1 MKIYHNPRCRK
12 SREGIKFL
20 ESKKINFEV
29 IDYIKN
35 NLSSEQIRNILKKLQ
50 LKPIELVRKNEAI
63 WKEKYKGKEFTDDQL
78 IEILSNE
85 PKLIER
91 PIIVTKNW
99 LLLVDLRK
107 YRQIIIVLMAHLL
120 LHSQQTNS

>member
-12 SREGIKFL
+12 SREGIKYL

-63 WKEKYKGKEFTDDQL
+63 WKEKYKGKDFTDQQL
-78 IEILSNE
+78 IKILINE

-91 PIIVTKNW
+91 PIIVSEKLAVIGRPAENIDK
-99 LLLVDLRK
+99 LL
-107 YRQIIIVLMAHLL
+107 
-120 LHSQQTNS
+120 

>member
-12 SREGIKFL
+12 SREGIKYL

-63 WKEKYKGKEFTDDQL
+63 WKEKYKGKDFTDEQL
-78 IEILSNE
+78 IKIMSNE

-91 PIIVTKNW
+91 PIIVSEKLAVIGRPTENIDK
-99 LLLVDLRK
+99 LL
-107 YRQIIIVLMAHLL
+107 
-120 LHSQQTNS
+120 

>member
-12 SREGIKFL
+12 SREGIKYL

-63 WKEKYKGKEFTDDQL
+63 WKEKHKGKDFTDEQL
-78 IEILSNE
+78 IKIMSNE

-91 PIIVTKNW
+91 PIIVSEKLAVIGRPAENIDK
-99 LLLVDLRK
+99 LL
-107 YRQIIIVLMAHLL
+107 
-120 LHSQQTNS
+120 

>member
-12 SREGIKFL
+12 SREGISYL

-63 WKEKYKGKEFTDDQL
+63 WKEKYKAKDFTDDQL
-78 IEILSNE
+78 IKILSNE

-91 PIIVTKNW
+91 PIIVSEK
-99 LLLVDLRK
+99 LAVIFVL
-107 YRQIIIVLMAHLL
+107 IIVIG
-120 LHSQQTNS
+120 NS

>member
-12 SREGIKFL
+12 SREGIKYL

-35 NLSSEQIRNILKKLQ
+35 KLSSKQIRYILKKLQ
-50 LKPIELVRKNEAI
+50 LKPIEIVRKNETI
-63 WKEKYKGKEFTDDQL
+63 WKEKYKGKDFTDDQL
-78 IEILSNE
+78 IRILSNE

-91 PIIVTKNW
+91 PIIVSEKLGVIGRPAENIDR
-99 LLLVDLRK
+99 LL
-107 YRQIIIVLMAHLL
+107 
-120 LHSQQTNS
+120 

>member
-12 SREGIKFL
+12 SREGIKYL

-63 WKEKYKGKEFTDDQL
+63 WKEKYKGKDFTDDQL
-78 IEILSNE
+78 IRILINE

-91 PIIVTKNW
+91 PIIVNEKLGVIGRPTENIDK
-99 LLLVDLRK
+99 LL
-107 YRQIIIVLMAHLL
+107 
-120 LHSQQTNS
+120 

>member
-12 SREGIKFL
+12 SREGIKYL

-35 NLSSEQIRNILKKLQ
+35 NLSLEQIRNILKKLQ

-63 WKEKYKGKEFTDDQL
+63 WKEKYKGKDFTDDQL

-91 PIIVTKNW
+91 PIIVSEKLAVIGRPAENIDK
-99 LLLVDLRK
+99 LL
-107 YRQIIIVLMAHLL
+107 
-120 LHSQQTNS
+120 

>member
-12 SREGIKFL
+12 SREGISYL

-63 WKEKYKGKEFTDDQL
+63 WKEKYKARDFTDDQL
-78 IEILSNE
+78 IKILSNE

-91 PIIVTKNW
+91 PIIVSEKLAVIGRPAENIDK
-99 LLLVDLRK
+99 LL
-107 YRQIIIVLMAHLL
+107 
-120 LHSQQTNS
+120 

>member
-12 SREGIKFL
+12 SREGIKYL

-35 NLSSEQIRNILKKLQ
+35 NLSSEQIKNILKKLQ
-50 LKPIELVRKNEAI
+50 LKPIELVRKNEVI
-63 WKEKYKGKEFTDDQL
+63 WKEKYKGKDFTDDQL
-78 IEILSNE
+78 MKILSNE

-91 PIIVTKNW
+91 PIIVSEKLGVIGRPAENIDK
-99 LLLVDLRK
+99 LL
-107 YRQIIIVLMAHLL
+107 
-120 LHSQQTNS
+120 

>member
-12 SREGIKFL
+12 SREGIKYL

-35 NLSSEQIRNILKKLQ
+35 NLSLEQIRNILKKLQ

-63 WKEKYKGKEFTDDQL
+63 WKEKYKGKDFSDEQL
-78 IEILSNE
+78 IKILSNE

-91 PIIVTKNW
+91 PIIVSEKLAVIGRPAENIDK
-99 LLLVDLRK
+99 LL
-107 YRQIIIVLMAHLL
+107 
-120 LHSQQTNS
+120 

>member
-12 SREGIKFL
+12 SREGIKYL

-63 WKEKYKGKEFTDDQL
+63 WKEKYKGKDFTDDQL

-91 PIIVTKNW
+91 PIIVSEKLAVIGRPAENIDK
-99 LLLVDLRK
+99 LL
-107 YRQIIIVLMAHLL
+107 
-120 LHSQQTNS
+120 

>member
-12 SREGIKFL
+12 SREGIRYL
-20 ESKKINFEV
+20 ESKEINFEV

-63 WKEKYKGKEFTDDQL
+63 WKEKYKARDFTDDQL
-78 IEILSNE
+78 IKILSNE

-91 PIIVTKNW
+91 PIIVSEKLAVIGRPAENIDK
-99 LLLVDLRK
+99 LL
-107 YRQIIIVLMAHLL
+107 
-120 LHSQQTNS
+120 

>member
-12 SREGIKFL
+12 SREGIKYL

-35 NLSSEQIRNILKKLQ
+35 NLSLEQIRNILKKLQ

-63 WKEKYKGKEFTDDQL
+63 WKEKYKGKAFTDDQL

-91 PIIVTKNW
+91 PIIVSEKLAVIGRPAENIDK
-99 LLLVDLRK
+99 LL
-107 YRQIIIVLMAHLL
+107 
-120 LHSQQTNS
+120 

>member
-12 SREGIKFL
+12 SREGIKYL

-63 WKEKYKGKEFTDDQL
+63 WKEKYKGKDFSDEQL
-78 IEILSNE
+78 IKIMSNE

-91 PIIVTKNW
+91 PIIVSEKLAVIGRPAENIDK
-99 LLLVDLRK
+99 LL
-107 YRQIIIVLMAHLL
+107 
-120 LHSQQTNS
+120 

>member
-12 SREGIKFL
+12 SREGVKYL

-63 WKEKYKGKEFTDDQL
+63 WKEKYKGKDFSDEQL
-78 IEILSNE
+78 IKIISNE

-91 PIIVTKNW
+91 PIIVSEKLAVIGRPAENIDK
-99 LLLVDLRK
+99 LL
-107 YRQIIIVLMAHLL
+107 
-120 LHSQQTNS
+120 

>member
-12 SREGIKFL
+12 SREGIKYL

-35 NLSSEQIRNILKKLQ
+35 NLSSKQIRYILKKLQ
-50 LKPIELVRKNEAI
+50 LKPIEIVRKNEKI
-63 WKEKYKGKEFTDDQL
+63 WKEKYKGKDFTDDQL
-78 IEILSNE
+78 IRILSNE

-91 PIIVTKNW
+91 PIIVSEKLGVIGRPAENIDR
-99 LLLVDLRK
+99 LL
-107 YRQIIIVLMAHLL
+107 
-120 LHSQQTNS
+120 

>member
-12 SREGIKFL
+12 SREGIKYL

-63 WKEKYKGKEFTDDQL
+63 WKEKYKGKDFSNDQL
-78 IEILSNE
+78 IKILSNE

-91 PIIVTKNW
+91 PIIVSEKLGVIGRPAENIDR
-99 LLLVDLRK
+99 LL
-107 YRQIIIVLMAHLL
+107 
-120 LHSQQTNS
+120 

>member
-12 SREGIKFL
+12 SRESIKYL

-63 WKEKYKGKEFTDDQL
+63 WKEKYKGKDFTDEQL
-78 IEILSNE
+78 IKIMSNE

-91 PIIVTKNW
+91 PIIVSEKLAVIGRPAENIDK
-99 LLLVDLRK
+99 LL
-107 YRQIIIVLMAHLL
+107 
-120 LHSQQTNS
+120 

>member
-12 SREGIKFL
+12 SREGIKYL

-63 WKEKYKGKEFTDDQL
+63 WKEKYKGKDFTDEQL
-78 IEILSNE
+78 IKILSNE

-91 PIIVTKNW
+91 PIIVYEKLAVIGRPAENIDK
-99 LLLVDLRK
+99 LL
-107 YRQIIIVLMAHLL
+107 
-120 LHSQQTNS
+120 

>member
-12 SREGIKFL
+12 SREGIKYL

-35 NLSSEQIRNILKKLQ
+35 NLSSEQIRNILKKLK

-63 WKEKYKGKEFTDDQL
+63 WKEKYKGKDFSDEQL
-78 IEILSNE
+78 IKILSNE

-91 PIIVTKNW
+91 PIIVSEKLAVIGRPAENIDK
-99 LLLVDLRK
+99 LL
-107 YRQIIIVLMAHLL
+107 
-120 LHSQQTNS
+120 

>member
-12 SREGIKFL
+12 SREGVRYL

-63 WKEKYKGKEFTDDQL
+63 WKEKYKAKDFTDDQL
-78 IEILSNE
+78 IKILSNE

-91 PIIVTKNW
+91 PIIVSEKLAVIGRPAENIDK
-99 LLLVDLRK
+99 LL
-107 YRQIIIVLMAHLL
+107 
-120 LHSQQTNS
+120 

>member
-12 SREGIKFL
+12 SREGISYL

-63 WKEKYKGKEFTDDQL
+63 WKEKYKTKDFTDDQL
-78 IEILSNE
+78 IKILSNE

-91 PIIVTKNW
+91 PIIVSEKLAVIGRPAENIDK
-99 LLLVDLRK
+99 LL
-107 YRQIIIVLMAHLL
+107 
-120 LHSQQTNS
+120 

>member
-12 SREGIKFL
+12 SREGIKYL
-20 ESKKINFEV
+20 ESKKINFKV

-35 NLSSEQIRNILKKLQ
+35 NLSSDQIRSILKRLQ

-63 WKEKYKGKEFTDDQL
+63 WKEKYKGKDFSDEQL
-78 IEILSNE
+78 IKILSNE

-91 PIIVTKNW
+91 PIIVSEKLAVIGRPAENIDK
-99 LLLVDLRK
+99 LL
-107 YRQIIIVLMAHLL
+107 
-120 LHSQQTNS
+120 

>member
-12 SREGIKFL
+12 SREGIKYL

-35 NLSSEQIRNILKKLQ
+35 NLSLEQIRNILKKLQ

-63 WKEKYKGKEFTDDQL
+63 WKEKYKGKDFTDQQL
-78 IEILSNE
+78 IKILSNE

-91 PIIVTKNW
+91 PIIVSEKLAVIGRPAENIDK
-99 LLLVDLRK
+99 LL
-107 YRQIIIVLMAHLL
+107 
-120 LHSQQTNS
+120 

>member
-12 SREGIKFL
+12 SREGIKYL

-35 NLSSEQIRNILKKLQ
+35 NLSSEQIRNILKKLKI
-50 LKPIELVRKNEAI
+50 KPIELIRKNEAI
-63 WKEKYKGKEFTDDQL
+63 WKEKYKGKDFSDDQL
-78 IEILSNE
+78 IKILSNE

-91 PIIVTKNW
+91 PIIVSEKLAVIGRPAENIDK
-99 LLLVDLRK
+99 LL
-107 YRQIIIVLMAHLL
+107 
-120 LHSQQTNS
+120 

>member
-1 MKIYHNPRCRK
+1 MVDFRLIQINQMKIYHNPRCRK
-12 SREGIKFL
+12 SREGISYL

-35 NLSSEQIRNILKKLQ
+35 NLSSGQIRNILKKLK

-63 WKEKYKGKEFTDDQL
+63 WKEKYKARDFTDDQL
-78 IEILSNE
+78 IKILSNE

-91 PIIVTKNW
+91 PIIVSEKLAVIGRPAENIDK
-99 LLLVDLRK
+99 LL
-107 YRQIIIVLMAHLL
+107 
-120 LHSQQTNS
+120 

>member
-12 SREGIKFL
+12 SREGIKYL

-35 NLSSEQIRNILKKLQ
+35 NLSSEQIKNILKKLH
-50 LKPIELVRKNEAI
+50 LKPIELVRKNEVI
-63 WKEKYKGKEFTDDQL
+63 WKEKYKGKDFTDDQL
-78 IEILSNE
+78 IKILSNE

-91 PIIVTKNW
+91 PIIVSEKLAVIGRPAKNIDK
-99 LLLVDLRK
+99 LL
-107 YRQIIIVLMAHLL
+107 
-120 LHSQQTNS
+120 

>member
-12 SREGIKFL
+12 SREGIKYL

-35 NLSSEQIRNILKKLQ
+35 KLTSEQIRNILKKLQ

-63 WKEKYKGKEFTDDQL
+63 WKEKYKGKDFTDDQL
-78 IEILSNE
+78 IKILSNE

-91 PIIVTKNW
+91 PIIVSEKLGVIGRPAENIDK
-99 LLLVDLRK
+99 LL
-107 YRQIIIVLMAHLL
+107 
-120 LHSQQTNS
+120 

>member
-12 SREGIKFL
+12 SREGIKYL

-63 WKEKYKGKEFTDDQL
+63 WKEKYKGKDFTDDQL
-78 IEILSNE
+78 IRILSNE

-91 PIIVTKNW
+91 PIIVSEKLGVIGRPAENIDK
-99 LLLVDLRK
+99 LL
-107 YRQIIIVLMAHLL
+107 
-120 LHSQQTNS
+120 

>member
-12 SREGIKFL
+12 SRESIKYL

-35 NLSSEQIRNILKKLQ
+35 NLSSEQIRNILNKLQ

-63 WKEKYKGKEFTDDQL
+63 WKEKYKGKDFTDDQL
-78 IEILSNE
+78 IKILSSE

-91 PIIVTKNW
+91 PIIVNEKLAVIGRPAENIDK
-99 LLLVDLRK
+99 LL
-107 YRQIIIVLMAHLL
+107 
-120 LHSQQTNS
+120 

>member
-12 SREGIKFL
+12 SREGIKYL

-50 LKPIELVRKNEAI
+50 LKPIEIVRKNEAI
-63 WKEKYKGKEFTDDQL
+63 WKEKYKGKDFTDDQL
-78 IEILSNE
+78 IRILSNE

-91 PIIVTKNW
+91 PIIVSEKLGVIGRPAENIDK
-99 LLLVDLRK
+99 LL
-107 YRQIIIVLMAHLL
+107 
-120 LHSQQTNS
+120 

>member
-12 SREGIKFL
+12 SREGIKYL

-50 LKPIELVRKNEAI
+50 LKPIELVRKNETI
-63 WKEKYKGKEFTDDQL
+63 WKEKYKGKDFTDEQL
-78 IEILSNE
+78 IKIMSNE

-91 PIIVTKNW
+91 PIIVSEKLAVIGRPAENIDK
-99 LLLVDLRK
+99 LL
-107 YRQIIIVLMAHLL
+107 
-120 LHSQQTNS
+120 

>member
-12 SREGIKFL
+12 SREGIKYL

-63 WKEKYKGKEFTDDQL
+63 WKEKYKGKDFTDEQL
-78 IEILSNE
+78 IKIMSNE

-91 PIIVTKNW
+91 PIIVSEKLAVIGRPAENIDK
-99 LLLVDLRK
+99 LL
-107 YRQIIIVLMAHLL
+107 
-120 LHSQQTNS
+120 